1 MLIQKA
7 MSDGNTSIYVEK
19 GININMLAVGTAVA
33 VGVGVAS
40 LGPITLQSIPWA
52 LVPALAY

>member
-1 MLIQKA
+1 MEIHQF
-7 MSDGNTSIYVEK
+7 MSKK

-40 LGPITLQSIPWA
+40 LGSITLPSIPWA